1 VAQFVS
7 AEERSAWSVA
17 EALLDKATGLMRQAE
32 GALEK
37 FSRGK
42 ELMVQRCARRGISRT
57 DAEIRWAETVE
68 AKKAIG
74 ENSVNVTLANMYF
87 GAAAAHYS
95 RAGYL
100 RLHR

>member
-1 VAQFVS
+1 VSRFVS

-17 EALLDKATGLMRQAE
+17 EALLDKGTALMRQAE
-32 GALEK
+32 GAMEK

-42 ELMVQRCARRGISRT
+42 ELMVQRCARRGISRS
-57 DAEIRWAETVE
+57 DAEIRWSETVE

-74 ENSVNVTLANMYF
+74 ENNFNVTMASLYF

-95 RAGYL
+95 RADYL
-100 RLHR
+100 HNSV